1 MSSEINPN
9 KEKNLEEALTEVR
22 KLVGDIKYG
31 SVTLVVQDGVVVQI
45 ERQEKIRIK

>member
-1 MSSEINPN
+1 MSSEANQN
-9 KEKNLEEALTEVR
+9 KVNNLEEALAEVR

>member
-1 MSSEINPN
+1 MSSEINQN
-9 KEKNLEEALTEVR
+9 KENNLEEALTEAR

-31 SVTLVVQDGVVVQI
+31 SVTLVVQDGIVVQI

>member
-1 MSSEINPN
+1 MSNEAKRN
-9 KEKNLEEALTEVR
+9 KENNLEEVLTEVR
-22 KLVGDIKYG
+22 RLVGEITYG